1 MSSQLMNFLEEH
13 LPYQD
18 SQGETHIDAQSIFF
32 VVQALEHVRAQ
43 VYEQLRSPLT
53 ARTMFGVIYD
63 GDTADTTYTYEIYDG
78 YGVAEVIANY
88 GDDIPSVDI
97 SGRKETTPIV
107 PYAVSYGYN
116 IQEMRAAAKT
126 GKPLAQLRANMA
138 RRAFDERIN
147 KTVYNGHPEV
157 GIRGVADQPNV
168 GRYVGQASGAGGS
181 TRWRDKNSQQKLQ
194 DLYDLTNAI
203 SIITEGQMRAVR
215 VGMPVSLY
223 NDAMTTSYSSQDAR
237 SIASVFRQNTIR
249 TDLPGGIEIVECP
262 ELAGLGTGGTDM
274 MVAAPLGEEHGGIVI
289 TQEFE
294 QFPPQDRNLK
304 VVINCH
310 GRTAGLV
317 IFQFLHYAFGEGY

>member
-1 MSSQLMNFLEEH
+1 MSAKLLDFLEEH

-18 SQGETHIDAQSIFF
+18 SDGESHLDSQSIFF
-32 VVQALEHVRAQ
+32 VVGELEHVRAQ
-43 VYEQLRSPLT
+43 VYEQVRSLLT
-53 ARTMFGVIYD
+53 ARDFFGVIYD
-63 GDTADTTYTYEIYDG
+63 GDTADDIYSYYIMDG
-78 YGVAEVIANY
+78 FGVAEVIANY
-88 GDDIPSVDI
+88 GDDLPSVDVI
-97 SGRKETTPIV
+97 GRKETTPIV
-107 PYAVSYGYN
+107 PYGDSYGYN
-116 IQEMRAAAKT
+116 LQELRAAAKT
-126 GKPLAQLRANMA
+126 GKPLLAMKAVIALRAFN
-138 RRAFDERIN
+138 EKIN
-147 KTVYNGHPEV
+147 KTVYLGDPLV

-194 DLYDLTNAI
+194 DLYDLTNAVAI
-203 SIITEGQMRAVR
+203 NTQGRMRATR
-215 VGMPVSLY
+215 VGMPISMF

-237 SIASVFRQNTIR
+237 SIATVFKQNTIR
-249 TDLPGGIEIVECP
+249 ADLPGGIEIFECP

-274 MVAAPLGEEHGGIVI
+274 MIVAPIGEEHGGVVI